1 MDMSNITTVAGITII
16 CYLLAQVVKTTPLNS
31 KYIPIFCGVAG
42 AILGVVGLFVMP
54 DFPVSNYIDA
64 IAVGIVSGLGATGAH
79 QVFKQLS
86 GSSSSGSTTVTE
98 EYESIETEV

>member
-1 MDMSNITTVAGITII
+1 MDMNNITTVAGITIV
-16 CYLLAQVVKTTPLNS
+16 CYPLAQVVKTTPLNS
-31 KYIPIFCGVAG
+31 KYIPIFC
-42 AILGVVGLFVMP
+42 GVVGLFVMP

-64 IAVGIVSGLGATGAH
+64 IAVGIVSGLGATGAN

-86 GSSSSGSTTVTE
+86 GSSSSDSTTTTE